1 MQTMLP
7 NVIDQLSESI
17 RKFAVTSN
25 QERFDDELDF
35 IMGKMKN
42 VEIDEESDQHW
53 DTLRVNYTRLKYL
66 SETINHFNLPT
77 EGKFIES
84 IKKFMDSIDKKTIYY
99 LQEINWYASEPDFLE
114 DSMKIREYFEESL
127 NENDPIKRLNSVV
140 KGYKILVAIVEDMR
154 NEKCEAELDPSFLDE
169 FAPPRK
175 RAKQTKS

>member
-53 DTLRVNYTRLKYL
+53 DTLRVNYTRLRYL

-84 IKKFMDSIDKKTIYY
+84 I
-99 LQEINWYASEPDFLE
+99 N
-114 DSMKIREYFEESL
+114 
-127 NENDPIKRLNSVV
+127 
-140 KGYKILVAIVEDMR
+140 
-154 NEKCEAELDPSFLDE
+154 
-169 FAPPRK
+169 
-175 RAKQTKS
+175 

>member
-1 MQTMLP
+1 MADI
-7 NVIDQLSESI
+7 IDQLSESI

-42 VEIDEESDQHW
+42 VEIDEVSDEHW

-66 SETINHFNLPT
+66 NEIINHFNLPT

-84 IKKFMDSIDKKTIYY
+84 IKKFMDSIDKKTLFY
-99 LQEINWYASEPDFLE
+99 LQEINWYGSEPEFLD
-114 DSMKIREYFEESL
+114 DSMKIKEFLEESL
-127 NENDPIKRLNSVV
+127 NENEPFKRLNSVV
-140 KGYKILVAIVEDMR
+140 KGYKILVDIVEDMR

-169 FAPPRK
+169 FAPPKK
-175 RAKQTKS
+175 RAKN